1 MNLSAFKAAFVV
13 SVVALSGCA
22 SILNDKTQQI
32 NVASSNGKPI
42 QGSIDGTAFT
52 GPGIVTVLRENKNKT
67 ITTDT
72 AGCAKETA
80 LNKSVDSVFFL
91 NLLSGGVFGSTTDYS
106 TEKMWRYE
114 PSVTVS
120 CN

>member
-1 MNLSAFKAAFVV
+1 MNLSALKAALVV

-22 SILNDKTQQI
+22 SILNDKTQQV

-42 QGSIDGTAFT
+42 QGSIDGTPFT